1 MYSTPK
7 YKANIVRVSTRDDD
21 INAKESTQKTKWESI
36 KSRQKNQRPQ
46 STKKQVPV
54 SKTKY
59 NSFNDSSKTLRKVN
73 IDA

>member
-36 KSRQKNQRPQ
+36 KSRQKNQRP
-46 STKKQVPV
+46 
-54 SKTKY
+54 
-59 NSFNDSSKTLRKVN
+59 
-73 IDA
+73 